1 MFSLKAPR
9 ERPQVARPPRCACSD
24 PKCLRDYQLADDG
37 SKYIGAVQWG
47 GGALELNEGPD
58 GPELRVSSDAE
69 LCVDGLDVVS
79 TLEDLESRLSTIEG
93 LCVNDTAV
101 EDDGL

>member
-1 MFSLKAPR
+1 MR
-9 ERPQVARPPRCACSD
+9 
-24 PKCLRDYQLADDG
+24 
-37 SKYIGAVQWG
+37 
-47 GGALELNEGPD
+47 
-58 GPELRVSSDAE
+58 SDAE

>member
-1 MFSLKAPR
+1 MTVPL
-9 ERPQVARPPRCACSD
+9 ERLDARPRH
-24 PKCLRDYQLADDG
+24 R
-37 SKYIGAVQWG
+37 VQQPHRSVHAAG
-47 GGALELNEGPD
+47 RHPPLELNEGPD
-58 GPELRVSSDAE
+58 GPELRVSADAE
-69 LCVDGLDVVS
+69 LRVDGLDVVS

>member
-1 MFSLKAPR
+1 MRAGFASKI
-9 ERPQVARPPRCACSD
+9 VPPV
-24 PKCLRDYQLADDG
+24 LEMT
-37 SKYIGAVQWG
+37 AV
-47 GGALELNEGPD
+47 ELNEGPD
-58 GPELRVSSDAE
+58 GPELRVSADAE
-69 LCVDGLDVVS
+69 LRVDGLDVVS

>member
-1 MFSLKAPR
+1 MPSRL
-9 ERPQVARPPRCACSD
+9 
-24 PKCLRDYQLADDG
+24 QLADDG

-58 GPELRVSSDAE
+58 GPELRVSADAE
-69 LCVDGLDVVS
+69 LRVDGLDVVS
-79 TLEDLESRLSTIEG
+79 TLEDLESRLSTIEEHHQG

>member
-1 MFSLKAPR
+1 MARDDLARLCRDLSQQHRALAWGAPAEPR
-9 ERPQVARPPRCACSD
+9 ARTA
-24 PKCLRDYQLADDG
+24 
-37 SKYIGAVQWG
+37 
-47 GGALELNEGPD
+47 
-58 GPELRVSSDAE
+58 ELRVSADAE
-69 LCVDGLDVVS
+69 LRVDGLDVVS

>member
-1 MFSLKAPR
+1 MVLCNGAA
-9 ERPQVARPPRCACSD
+9 ARWS
-24 PKCLRDYQLADDG
+24 
-37 SKYIGAVQWG
+37 STI
-47 GGALELNEGPD
+47 EGPD
-58 GPELRVSSDAE
+58 GPELRVSADAE
-69 LCVDGLDVVS
+69 LRVDGLDVVS